1 MFKLLLISLMLPCI
15 AMAQATEQKT
25 VVLIHGAFADG
36 SSWDKVI
43 PILQAKGLKVVA
55 VQNPLTS
62 LADDVAAGKRGIGEP
77 SGPLILVGHSW
88 GGTGLTQFCYEAKV
102 AAPGHPAAFAP
113 A

>member
-1 MFKLLLISLMLPCI
+1 MFKLLLISLMLPCV
-15 AMAQATEQKT
+15 AMAQGTEQKT

-62 LADDVAAGKRGIGEP
+62 PRLPMTLRQANAPSTGRAG
-77 SGPLILVGHSW
+77 L
-88 GGTGLTQFCYEAKV
+88 
-102 AAPGHPAAFAP
+102 
-113 A
+113 

>member
-1 MFKLLLISLMLPCI
+1 MFKLLLISLMLPSI
-15 AMAQATEQKT
+15 AMAQVTEQKT

-62 LADDVAAGKRGIGEP
+62 LADDVAAGKRVIDEQ
-77 SGPLILVGHSW
+77 SGPAILVCHSW
-88 GGTGLTQFCYEAKV
+88 GGAPHPHFWDDAKT
-102 AAPGHPAAFAP
+102 AHPRFSAGF
-113 A
+113 

>member
-62 LADDVAAGKRGIGEP
+62 LADDVAAGKSGIDEQN
-77 SGPLILVGHSW
+77 GPRSLVGHSCD
-88 GGTGLTQFCYEAKV
+88 GTVVPPFGVHAKV
-102 AAPGHPAAFAP
+102 PALVHLAA
-113 A
+113 